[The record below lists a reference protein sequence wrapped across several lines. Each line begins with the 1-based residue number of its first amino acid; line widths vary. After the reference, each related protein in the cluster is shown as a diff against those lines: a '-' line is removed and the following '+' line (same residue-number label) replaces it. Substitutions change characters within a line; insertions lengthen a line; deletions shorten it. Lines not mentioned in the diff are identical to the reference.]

1 MTLSNDTKRI
11 IKEAYGVILRNA
23 FKNDTLN
30 RDIEPLVHFVEK
42 SGFFKARSFS
52 HHHYS
57 GGAAQHCMEV
67 MLWSLEK
74 RHPESISS
82 WVIVT
87 LLHDLCNTYGFTGH
101 GHDGSKSVYM
111 IEECAGFPLTDDERE
126 AILYHMMCDMGKL
139 PVERQNNIKTNNPF
153 WRTLKRNDCR
163 SAAQGSGEEPLS
175 EEEFCKMVNEF
186 LERRS
191 WK

>member
-11 IKEAYGVILRNA
+11 IKKAYGIILRNA
-23 FKNDTLN
+23 FKADEQH
-30 RDIEPLVHFVEK
+30 RDVEPLIRFVDK
-42 SGFFKARSFS
+42 CGFFKARSYS

-67 MLWSLEK
+67 MLWSLGNKNPEK
-74 RHPESISS
+74 LSS

-101 GHDGSKSVYM
+101 GRDGEKSVFM
-111 IEECAGFPLTDDERE
+111 IEKYAHFPLTDDERE
-126 AILYHMMCDMGKL
+126 AIHYHMMCDMRTL
-139 PVERQNNIKTNNPF
+139 PAERQASIKANNPF

-163 SAAQGSGEEPLS
+163 SAAQGSSEEPLS
-175 EEEFCKMVNEF
+175 EDEFCEMVNEF